1 MTNQILRLL
10 AGLPR
15 AISEEKEAAIK
26 EIFTY
31 RWRDTYSQPDYDFNK
46 IKAADL
52 MAMMNLFGVP
62 IEFFTGTPEQIE
74 AIIKEIIEKAF
85 IGPKILES

>member
-1 MTNQILRLL
+1 MTNQILRLFD
-10 AGLPR
+10 GLPR

-26 EIFTY
+26 EKFTY

-52 MAMMNLFGVP
+52 TAMMSLLGVP
-62 IEFFTGTPEQIE
+62 IEFFTGTPNEID
-74 AIIKEIIEKAF
+74 AIIKDVIEKAF
-85 IGPKILES
+85 SSKIL